1 MYYEFKSRNYKSFII
16 NKMYFGGTIMNER
29 RKTKRSELSSRLIIK
44 QLDGKGENEIAIE
57 VEDVSKTGIGFT
69 SIEPLSI
76 GTVYEGYLTIW
87 TKEVLHAFIEIVRIE
102 KKGDV
107 FEYGAIFIGMPEM
120 EAARIE
126 VYQTVNDMN

>member
-1 MYYEFKSRNYKSFII
+1 
-16 NKMYFGGTIMNER
+16 MNER
-29 RKTKRSELSSRLIIK
+29 RKTKRMELASRLIIK
-44 QLDGKGENEIAIE
+44 QLDGTGEKEVAIQ

-102 KKGDV
+102 KKDDI